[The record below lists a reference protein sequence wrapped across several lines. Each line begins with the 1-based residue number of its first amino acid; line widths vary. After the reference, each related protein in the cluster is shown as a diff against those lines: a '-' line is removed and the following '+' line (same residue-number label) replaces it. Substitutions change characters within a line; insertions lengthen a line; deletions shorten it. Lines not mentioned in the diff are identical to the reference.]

1 MTKELT
7 KNNIKLQI
15 NSKEEFTKVYDIL
28 HKYNQPI
35 DEDMNKLTDEM
46 NQMIFLVGSGEWALE
61 DDFLQTRTSVDFETF
76 ENILKKTP

>member
-15 NSKEEFTKVYDIL
+15 NSKEEFIKVYDIL

-46 NQMIFLVGSGEWALE
+46 NQIIFLVSSGEWALK
-61 DDFLQTRTSVDFETF
+61 DDFLQRRTSVDFETF